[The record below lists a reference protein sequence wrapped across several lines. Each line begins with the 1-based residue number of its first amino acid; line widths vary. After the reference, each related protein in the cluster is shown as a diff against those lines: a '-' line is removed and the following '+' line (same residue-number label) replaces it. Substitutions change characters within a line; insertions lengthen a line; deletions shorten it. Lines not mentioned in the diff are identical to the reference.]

1 MTHELEPASAVEKAA
16 VRLRGEGTLL
26 RARPQSEVVDQLARV
41 LDAWRDTGGR
51 WQRELAP
58 RVAASGGFSEAAVRR
73 DLSRALETWSGDALR
88 EVVRKELDGSDERG
102 HELTSVL
109 LAGCIP
115 MPTLL
120 QILLVLAVRS
130 PALVKLASR
139 DRVTAHLVRDSVAE
153 VDVQLGRCIEVLEP
167 DATREP
173 GAAADFFSSPCV
185 VANGSDETIE
195 AVRAQ
200 MTDEN
205 SLIAYGHRLSIA
217 VIGDGALN
225 EETAAALAS
234 DVAAWDQL
242 GCLSPAV
249 AFVVGGSDAALASFG
264 KSLATHLQRLEREA
278 PRGKLD
284 ASTAASIRAERETAR
299 LRFANSPGGLESVP
313 ALHASAG
320 SEWTVVLEA
329 DGGTEAEL
337 RSMPLHRFL
346 RIQPVRNAEA
356 LERLAAP
363 LTPWLSTL
371 AAAGLSDTEYDHLA
385 ALGAERICRPG
396 EMQTPPLGWHRDGL
410 ALLRPMIS

>member
-1 MTHELEPASAVEKAA
+1 M
-16 VRLRGEGTLL
+16 RLRGEGTLL

-41 LDAWRDTGGR
+41 LDAWRDARGR
-51 WQRELAP
+51 WQHELAP
-58 RVAASGGFSEAAVRR
+58 RVAASGGFSEATVRR
-73 DLSRALETWSGDALR
+73 DLSQALETWSGDALR
-88 EVVRKELDGSDERG
+88 DVVRKELGGSDERG

-139 DRVTAHLVRDSVAE
+139 DRVTAHLVRNSVAE
-153 VDVQLGRCIEVLEP
+153 VDAQLGRCIEVLEP
-167 DATREP
+167 DATRQR

-185 VANGSDETIE
+185 VASGSDETIE

-200 MTDEN
+200 MTDKN

-217 VIGDGALN
+217 VIGDAALN

-249 AFVVGGSDAALASFG
+249 AFVVGGSDDALTSFG
-264 KSLATHLQRLEREA
+264 KAVAAHLQRLEHEA
-278 PRGKLD
+278 PRGELD

-299 LRFANSPGGLESVP
+299 LRFASATGSREFAP
-313 ALHASAG
+313 AVHSSAG

-329 DGGTEAEL
+329 DDGAEAEL

-346 RIQPVRNAEA
+346 RIQPVRDAEA
-356 LERLAAP
+356 LTRLTAP

-371 AAAGLSDTEYDHLA
+371 STAGLSDAEHDRLA
-385 ALGAERICRPG
+385 TLGAERICRPG
-396 EMQTPPLGWHRDGL
+396 EMQVPPLGWHRDGL
-410 ALLRPMIS
+410 ALLRPLIS